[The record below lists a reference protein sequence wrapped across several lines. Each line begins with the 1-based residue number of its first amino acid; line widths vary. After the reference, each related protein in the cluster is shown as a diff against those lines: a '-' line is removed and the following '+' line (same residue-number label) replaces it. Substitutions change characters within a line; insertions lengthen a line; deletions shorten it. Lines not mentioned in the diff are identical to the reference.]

1 VLPSLRKKEDLVA
14 SKFLAIALIAFA
26 AVVVVP
32 SAAATGMSAVGAA
45 TPGSVPAGGSTLL
58 TVTVVPGDDPPSSGI
73 GVVCNLATIGGGLT
87 LLHDDGTHGDAVPN
101 DLTFSDLAVVDPGT
115 APGSVGIFC
124 VVNDDQARTAF
135 TTIPLTVTPPTVNEP
150 PSVGAGGPYTVDE
163 GGSVLLTATGVDPEG
178 GSLSYAWDLDDNGTF
193 ETAGQ
198 TATFAADDG
207 PATATIKVE
216 VTDDGGLS
224 AVGEASVTIAN
235 VAPTATFTAPTSASV
250 GSPLEL
256 AASAPHDPS
265 AADTA
270 AGFAY
275 AFDCG
280 SGYGAFGSSPE
291 ASCTATGVGPQ
302 AVGAMIRDK
311 DGGTTEY
318 RATVDVHVTFDGLC
332 ELTAAYS
339 SKPEIADAL
348 CVKLHHAAEAA
359 TAIVRNSLLDA
370 YDNQVAA
377 QTGKAFTAEQAEVLE
392 HDADGLRA

>member
-1 VLPSLRKKEDLVA
+1 LQKREDLVA
-14 SKFLAIALIAFA
+14 TKFLAIALIAFA
-26 AVVVVP
+26 AFVVVP
-32 SAAATGMSAVGAA
+32 SAAATGMNASGAA

-58 TVTVVPGDDPPSSGI
+58 TVTVVPGAEPPSSGI
-73 GVVCNLATIGGGLT
+73 GVVCNLTPIGGGLT
-87 LLHDDGTHGDAVPN
+87 LLHDDGANGDAAPN

-115 APGSVGIFC
+115 VPGPVGIFC
-124 VVNDDQARTAF
+124 VVNDDQAQTAF
-135 TTIPLTVTPPTVNEP
+135 TTIPLIVTPPTVNQP

-163 GGSVLLTATGVDPEG
+163 GGSVLLAATGVDPEG

-193 ETAGQ
+193 ETAGK

-207 PATATIKVE
+207 PATATVKVE

-224 AVGEASVTIAN
+224 AVAEASVTVAN
-235 VAPTATFTAPTSASV
+235 VAPTATLAAPTSAPV
-250 GSPLEL
+250 GFPFEL

-270 AGFAY
+270 AGFTY

-280 SGYGAFGSSPE
+280 SGYGAFGTSSD
-291 ASCTATGVGPQ
+291 ASCTATDGGTL

-311 DGGTTEY
+311 DGSTTEY
-318 RATVDVHVTFDGLC
+318 RTTVDARVTFDGLC

-339 SKPEIADAL
+339 SKADIADAL
-348 CVKLHHAAEAA
+348 CAKLHHAAAA
-359 TAIVRNSLLDA
+359 TTASVRNSLLDA
-370 YDNQVAA
+370 YENQVAA
-377 QTGKAFTAEQAEVLE
+377 QTGKAFTPEQADVLE